1 MGIGER
7 RQQGRIVMAT
17 VIDSDTVLA
26 DFDHHFRVFAG
37 PGAGKTYWL
46 VKHITNVIRASKR
59 IPSCSYVACIS
70 YTNVAVGEII
80 KGLGRSAERAELST
94 IHSFLYKNVV
104 KPYLHLLKDSTGQS
118 LVNHALVDGHNEH
131 RPTFS
136 AVKAWLESIGPKF
149 PNFLYKNQHEIFDYL
164 KSLSWQRD
172 DANGQWSIRPLR
184 WVRPVKYLPTTRLD
198 SYKTYYWSDGII
210 DHDDVLYFAYRI
222 LAEYPTVREFLSLRF
237 PYLFIDE
244 FQDTNPVQ
252 TQLVKWI
259 AEHHTLVGVIGD
271 IEQSIYG
278 FQGAHPEDFADFSLP
293 GQVGYVIHDNRRS
306 TDSIIR
312 LLNHVRRDGIE
323 QKGLR
328 QTSGEAVTMYVG
340 NVETMAP
347 RLCAQLFPN
356 EEMVVL
362 ARTNDEASRSRRLAS
377 SSGND
382 LWDQLERIDDK
393 RCYFFEHLLAA
404 GELAKLGHYSL
415 AFGKI
420 IRGIR
425 INNGVLKDPLK
436 LAKSITE
443 LERRGLAVSL
453 LHFILNSYS
462 ELRGSSLSDAYKSI
476 SEHLGATIDGL
487 SLMAFKAGKFRE
499 FADSATYGTL
509 VDVLRLPDETRLIRT
524 IHQAKSSEF
533 NNVLV
538 SMRDQGQLKHLLN
551 PGKKKGKLEAEEKR
565 ITYVALSRARDNL
578 LLSIPELSKDDEKRF
593 EKLGIRVVR
602 L

>member
-1 MGIGER
+1 
-7 RQQGRIVMAT
+7 MAT
-17 VIDSDTVLA
+17 LIDSNTVLA

-46 VKHITNVIRASKR
+46 VKHISNVIRASKR
-59 IPSCSYVACIS
+59 IPPCAYVACIS

-80 KGLGRSAERAELST
+80 KGLNRSAESAELST

-104 KPYLHLLKDSTGQS
+104 KPYLHLLKDVSGHP
-118 LVNHALVDGHNEH
+118 LVNHAVVDGHDEH

-149 PNFLYKNQHEIFDYL
+149 PNCLYKNQHEIFDYL

-172 DANGQWSIRPLR
+172 DADGQWFLRPLR
-184 WVRPVKYLPTTRLD
+184 WVRPVKYLPTTKLD
-198 SYKTYYWSDGII
+198 SYKSYYWCDGII

-222 LAEYPTVREFLSLRF
+222 LDEYPTVREFLSARF

-252 TQLVKWI
+252 TQFVKWI

-278 FQGAHPEDFADFSLP
+278 FQGAQPEDFSNFSLP
-293 GQVGYVIHDNRRS
+293 GQVDYVIHDNRRS

-328 QTSGEAVTMYVG
+328 QTGGEAVTMYVG
-340 NVETMAP
+340 NIETIVP
-347 RLCAQLFPN
+347 QLCAQLFPDDQ
-356 EEMVVL
+356 MVVL
-362 ARTNDEASRSRRLAS
+362 SRTNNEASKIRRLAS
-377 SSGND
+377 SPGND
-382 LWDQLERIDDK
+382 LWDQLEKVDPK
-393 RCYFFEHLLAA
+393 RCYFLEHLLAS

-415 AFGKI
+415 AIGKI

-425 INNGVLKDPLK
+425 ISKGMLKDPLK

-443 LERRGLAVSL
+443 LECRGLAVSL
-453 LHFILNSYS
+453 LHFILSRYA
-462 ELRGSSLSDAYKSI
+462 ELRASSLSDAYKGI
-476 SEHLGATIDGL
+476 SDHLGATIAGL
-487 SLMAFKAGKFRE
+487 SLMAFKSGKFRE
-499 FADSATYGTL
+499 FADSVTYGML

-538 SMRDQGQLKHLLN
+538 SLRDQKQLEHLLN
-551 PGKKKGKLEAEEKR
+551 PGKKKGKPEAEEKR

-578 LLSIPELSKDDEKRF
+578 LISIPELSEDDQQRLE
-593 EKLGIRVVR
+593 ELGIRVVR
-602 L
+602 LDDRP